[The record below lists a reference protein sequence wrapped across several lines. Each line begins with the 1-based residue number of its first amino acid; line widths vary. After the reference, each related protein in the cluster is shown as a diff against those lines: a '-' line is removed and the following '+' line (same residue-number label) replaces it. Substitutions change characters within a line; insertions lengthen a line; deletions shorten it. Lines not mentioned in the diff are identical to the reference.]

1 MQQFV
6 GKSALE
12 KTMLKNS
19 TNFVTSKTQIKQVYN
34 GEIIFEINIT
44 MVFVESVIHMYL
56 KQSYKR

>member
-1 MQQFV
+1 
-6 GKSALE
+6 
-12 KTMLKNS
+12 MLKNS

-34 GEIIFEINIT
+34 GEIIFKINIT